1 MHTFVLRRLVA
12 MIPVLLGVVIAV
24 FIMVKLAPG
33 DPAAALLGVQATP
46 QELERVRHAMG
57 LDRSWPE
64 QFGIWLLGVLH
75 GDLGSSYISK
85 KPVGELI
92 LTRLPVTVELA
103 VIGTL
108 LGAAIGITAG
118 VISAW
123 KRYSKLDYA
132 VTTLALFGVSMPTF
146 WFGILLILLFSL
158 YLGWLP
164 ASGFVPLNKDPVKHF
179 QAVIMPALALGIF
192 LAGSLARFSRNSM
205 VETLALPYVRTA
217 QGKGLADRTVVGT
230 HALRNSLIP
239 TITVLGAQFGALLG
253 GAVIV
258 EQVFAYPGVGTLLL
272 TAISQR
278 DYPVIEG
285 VVLVVATLVVF
296 TNLVVDVA
304 YTWLDPRIH
313 YA

>member
-1 MHTFVLRRLVA
+1 MHTFILRRLVA

-24 FIMVKLAPG
+24 FVMVKLAPG

-85 KPVGELI
+85 KPVSELI
-92 LTRLPVTVELA
+92 LTRLPVTIELA
-103 VIGTL
+103 VIGTI
-108 LGAAIGITAG
+108 LGALVGITAG
-118 VISAW
+118 VVSAA
-123 KRYSKLDYA
+123 KRYSRTDYV

-164 ASGFVPLNKDPVKHF
+164 SSGFVPLNKDPTRHF
-179 QAVIMPALALGIF
+179 QGVIMPALALGIF

-205 VETLALPYVRTA
+205 VETLSLGYVRTA
-217 QGKGLADRTVVGT
+217 QGKGLANRTVIWG